1 MGLGG
6 LRENQLVRWGDRL
19 FKLMGRLPDGDWHMV
34 DVTNGLMDK
43 QPDTAI
49 WAALERHEL
58 AFVDRDSAP
67 SGKTADKLLSLV
79 SNAAEACG
87 ISPDADDEKLKV
99 AGLRWKYVLATRGL
113 NLPETAAVIPDI
125 WGKIGWPAE
134 EPHRNTVWGWKRRC
148 ELASDPIAALMDHHE
163 KKGRYGERYGPEVME
178 IIRHVRDEKYLKQN
192 PRISIEAAVEKVK
205 DRIVLQNARR
215 PRSDPLPIAKRKAF
229 ERVLAEIPAEERC
242 ARRFGRD
249 AAIARFRVSL
259 GGVKADHPL
268 SRCEVDHTPLAI
280 VLADEDFVPWGR
292 ASASVAL
299 DVNLKMPT
307 GTYWGAEVPSI
318 VSLARC
324 IRHSVCPKVEFLK
337 KYPNV
342 LGKWDLFGVAET
354 YVLDD
359 GLEEFAEGLRNA
371 CAQLGGATAEFCG
384 RKRPWHKP
392 HIERFFRSQDL
403 GFLQRQPGA
412 TMENIL
418 KRCNFD
424 PKKDLILRRSTF
436 DKLYMKWLVDI
447 YMNEPLEILG
457 GQSPRQACASR
468 ISKVDQFVPSATVL
482 LERLFLR
489 KVSGRRLDHE
499 GIEYDRLIYNSTDMG
514 ALRLQCGATLSVDI
528 YVSDEDVGYIQVVV
542 PNTDIWIRVPCLDL
556 AYASGMTR
564 WQHER
569 CKKMKRVLRD
579 EGRDLTLAEAREEIE
594 MAIENEANEFRQS
607 HRKRRSRFTERNEV
621 HPQEEVGA
629 TAKHSAV
636 TAHQG
641 DIEGPHALA
650 RDECRRPIAQ
660 ASFVLSTEES

>member
-34 DVTNGLMDK
+34 DVTSGLMDK
-43 QPDTAI
+43 QPDEAI
-49 WAALERHEL
+49 WAAFERHEL
-58 AFVDRDSAP
+58 AFVDPNSTP
-67 SGKTADKLLSLV
+67 SGRAAEKLLPLV
-79 SNAAEACG
+79 STAAENCG

-113 NLPETAAVIPDI
+113 NLPETAAAIPDI
-125 WGKIGWPAE
+125 WRKMGWPAK
-134 EPHRNTVWGWKRRC
+134 EPHRNTVWGWRSKC
-148 ELASDPIAALMDHHE
+148 ELASDPIAALMDRHD
-163 KKGRYGERYGPEVME
+163 KKGRHGERYGPEVMD
-178 IIRHVRDEKYLKQN
+178 IIRQVRDEKYLKQN
-192 PRISIEAAVEKVK
+192 PRISIKAAVEKIQ

-229 ERVLAEIPAEERC
+229 ERVLSEIPAEEQF

-249 AAIARFRVSL
+249 AAIARFRFSL
-259 GGVKADHPL
+259 RGVKAEHPL

-280 VLADEDFVPWGR
+280 ILADEDFVPWGR
-292 ASASVAL
+292 ASASVAF
-299 DVNLKMPT
+299 DVNLKTPT
-307 GTYWGAEVPSI
+307 GTYWGAEVPST

-324 IRHSVCPKVEFLK
+324 IRHSVSPKVEFLK

-354 YVLDD
+354 YVFDD
-359 GLEEFAEGLRNA
+359 GLEEFAEALRNA

-447 YMNEPLEILG
+447 YMNQPLEILG
-457 GQSPRQACASR
+457 GKSPRQACALR
-468 ISKVDQFVPSATVL
+468 IGKFEQFVPNATVL

-489 KVSGRRLDHE
+489 KVSGRKLDHE
-499 GIEYDRLIYNSTDMG
+499 GVEYDCLIYNSTDMG
-514 ALRLQCGATLSVDI
+514 ALRLQRGAVLTVDI

-542 PNTDIWIRVPCLDL
+542 PDTEIWIRVPCLEPG
-556 AYASGMTR
+556 YACGMTR

-579 EGRDLTLAEAREEIE
+579 DGRDLTLAQAREEIE
-594 MAIENEANEFRQS
+594 IAIENEANEFRQS
-607 HRKRRSRFTERNEV
+607 HRKRRSRFTERPDANRDERPV
-621 HPQEEVGA
+621 APGKHASATGQPVGI
-629 TAKHSAV
+629 KRSR
-636 TAHQG
+636 G
-641 DIEGPHALA
+641 SA
-650 RDECRRPIAQ
+650 RDERRKPIVQ
-660 ASFVLSTEES
+660 SSFVLATEEQ

>member
-6 LRENQLVRWGDRL
+6 LRENQLIRWGDRL

-34 DVTNGLMDK
+34 DVTSGLMDK
-43 QPDTAI
+43 QPDAAI

-67 SGKTADKLLSLV
+67 SGRTADKLLPLV
-79 SNAAEACG
+79 SNAAEVCG
-87 ISPDADDEKLKV
+87 IPPDADDEKLKV

-113 NLPETAAVIPDI
+113 NLPETAAAIPQI
-125 WGKIGWPAE
+125 WEKIGWPAE
-134 EPHRNTVWGWKRRC
+134 EPHRNTVWGWKSKC
-148 ELASDPIAALMDHHE
+148 ELASNPIAALMDHHD
-163 KKGRYGERYGPEVME
+163 KKGRYGERYCPEVME
-178 IIRHVRDEKYLKQN
+178 IVRQVRDDKYLKQN
-192 PRISIEAAVEKVK
+192 PRISIEAAVGKVK
-205 DRIVLQNARR
+205 DRIVLQNVQR
-215 PRSDPLPIAKRKAF
+215 PRSDPLPIAGRKVF
-229 ERVLAEIPAEERC
+229 ERVLAEIPAEEQY

-249 AAIARFRVSL
+249 AAIARFRMSL

-280 VLADEDFVPWGR
+280 ILADEDFVPWGR
-292 ASASVAL
+292 ASASIAL
-299 DVNLKMPT
+299 DVNLRMPT

-324 IRHSVCPKVEFLK
+324 IRHSVCPKIEFLQ

-342 LGKWDLFGVAET
+342 LGKWDLFGVADT
-354 YVLDD
+354 YVFDD
-359 GLEEFAEGLRNA
+359 GLEEFAEALRNA
-371 CAQLGGATAEFCG
+371 CAELGGAIAEFCG

-392 HIERFFRSQDL
+392 NIERFLRSQDL

-418 KRCNFD
+418 TRCNFD
-424 PKKDLILRRSTF
+424 PRKDLILRRSTF
-436 DKLYMKWLVDI
+436 DKLYMKWLVDV
-447 YMNEPLEILG
+447 YMNEPLEFLG

-468 ISKVDQFVPSATVL
+468 ISKVERFVPNATVL

-489 KVSGRRLDHE
+489 KVPGRRLDHE
-499 GIEYDRLIYNSTDMG
+499 GIEYDCLIYNSPDMG

-542 PNTDIWIRVPCLDL
+542 PNSELWIRVPCLDL

-564 WQHER
+564 WQHDK

-579 EGRDLTLAEAREEIE
+579 DGRDLTLAQAREEIE
-594 MAIENEANEFRQS
+594 LAIENEANEFRQS
-607 HRKRRSRFTERNEV
+607 HRKRRSRFTERDV
-621 HPQEEVGA
+621 PRPEEKANA
-629 TAKHSAV
+629 TPKSSPAA
-636 TAHQG
+636 ADQG
-641 DIEGPHALA
+641 DIERPHALA
-650 RDECRRPIAQ
+650 RGEGRQPVAQ
-660 ASFVLSTEES
+660 SSFVLPAERS